1 MKLFVK
7 GDIDGFFALGLDNI
21 LMLILM
27 SSFCLGF
34 PLFFP
39 PDLFFTQILP
49 ATAVGV
55 LFGNVL
61 YGRMA
66 LQLAEL
72 EGRDDVCAL
81 PYGVNL
87 LTVFVY
93 VFLVMFPAKLIALG
107 QGHTDAEAAKIAWQS
122 GIVACL
128 GSGLIEFGGS
138 FFIDVVRRFTPR
150 AALLS
155 ALAGI
160 GLFFI
165 AADFVFRTYT
175 FPLIGMTTLA
185 ITLAIYFGRVVF
197 KGGIPGG
204 LVVLVVG
211 TSIAWTLHWLG
222 KPSVVPVGEFS
233 LDHVGLNIPMP
244 VIGEIIAGLPQF
256 IPYLGVILPMGFIN
270 LVLSLQLLESA
281 KAAGDDYPAR
291 PALITN
297 GVGTLLAAGLG
308 SCFPTCLYIGHPGW
322 KAIGS
327 RAGYSILSGSAI
339 ALLCF
344 SGLLTA
350 VIYLVPVEAG
360 MAILIW
366 IGLMMCSQAF
376 ETVPKAHYP
385 AIAIGLLP
393 AFGAIS
399 ATIAK
404 NSLKAVGYGT
414 PEFPFP
420 ETLVADFASRA
431 SFYADGMFALESG
444 YVYSS
449 MILAAATV
457 CIIERKFR
465 IAGFWFLAAAVFCL
479 IGMMHSYTVT
489 SADVIAEIKPA
500 MKWFWG
506 YLVMAGV
513 FFVIPYVTR
522 KKVAPEHG

>member
-7 GDIDGFFALGLDNI
+7 GDIDGFFALGLDNL

-34 PLFFP
+34 PLFLP
-39 PDLFFTQILP
+39 PELFFSQILP

-55 LFGNVL
+55 LFGNVV
-61 YGRMA
+61 YARMA
-66 LQLAEL
+66 LQLAKK

-87 LTVFVY
+87 LTVFVF

-107 QGHTDAEAAKIAWQS
+107 QGNTEAEAAKIAWQA

-128 GSGLIEFGGS
+128 GSGLIEFFGS
-138 FFIDVVRRFTPR
+138 FFINYVRRFTPR

-165 AADFVFRTYT
+165 AADFFFRAYA

-185 ITLAIYFGRVVF
+185 ITLAIYFGRVTF

-204 LVVLVVG
+204 LVVLTVG
-211 TSIAWTLHWLG
+211 TVIAWILYVLG
-222 KPSVVPVGEFS
+222 KPTVVPVGSFTMEYF
-233 LDHVGLNIPMP
+233 GLNLPRP
-244 VIGEIIAGLPQF
+244 VLGELLAGSSQF
-256 IPYLGVILPMGFIN
+256 IPYLSVILPMGLIN

-297 GVGTLLAAGLG
+297 GVGTLLAASLG

-322 KAIGS
+322 KSIGS
-327 RAGYSILSGSAI
+327 RAGYSILSGGVI

-350 VIYLVPVEAG
+350 VIYYVPVEAG

-376 ETVPKAHYP
+376 ETVPKAHFP
-385 AIAIGLLP
+385 AVALGLLP
-393 AFGAIS
+393 AFGAVC
-399 ATIAK
+399 ATISKHTLRA
-404 NSLKAVGYGT
+404 AGYGS
-414 PEFPFP
+414 PEQPFP
-420 ETLVADFASRA
+420 ETLISDYVSRA
-431 SFYADGMFALESG
+431 SFYADGMFALEAG

-449 MILAAATV
+449 LILAAATV
-457 CIIERKFR
+457 CIIERKFNA
-465 IAGFWFLAAAVFCL
+465 AGFWFLGAAAFSLV
-479 IGMMHSYTVT
+479 GMTHSYAVT
-489 SADVIAEIKPA
+489 SADVIASIQPA
-500 MKWFWG
+500 MQWVWG
-506 YLVMAGV
+506 YLVMAGI
-513 FFVIPYVTR
+513 FFAIPYVTR
-522 KKVAPEHG
+522 KEIAPEH